1 MMKFVTIPT
10 KRWGLG
16 ELLRNGTLAKCT
28 GARRR
33 RSKEEGTLQRKN
45 GLKLISKDL
54 CIYQISTG
62 FIRLM
67 SSTSINERLLLCV
80 SVFITG

>member
-1 MMKFVTIPT
+1 MKG
-10 KRWGLG
+10 WGLG

-45 GLKLISKDL
+45 GLNLISKGV
-54 CIYQISTG
+54 CTYQITID
-62 FIRLM
+62 FKHLM
-67 SSTSINERLLLCV
+67 SSNPINERLLLCV
-80 SVFITG
+80 IVVVTE